1 MNDLIYRLDAAA
13 PFNEADH
20 GFHWIGDPLQ
30 FVLKLPVLS
39 RRFGPRTL
47 FRLATACAT
56 PSRAF
61 FFIERDGV
69 PVSHGRVRL
78 GQCDHYAIE
87 QDAAVLGEIWS
98 DGAYRGQG
106 LATRGL
112 QGAVNRLL
120 ERGCRTVYIDTQRHN
135 LPMRRAID
143 RCGFREY
150 IDPALG
156 AC

>member
-1 MNDLIYRLDAAA
+1 MQDLIYRLDSDQPFPDSDPHFGWVGHPMQVAA
-13 PFNEADH
+13 
-20 GFHWIGDPLQ
+20 HWRVLQ
-30 FVLKLPVLS
+30 
-39 RRFGPRTL
+39 RRFGWRGL
-47 FRLATACAT
+47 ARLAMVCAT

-61 FFIERDGV
+61 FFIERDGL

-78 GQCDHYAIE
+78 GQCDHYEIE
-87 QDAAVLGEIWS
+87 PDAAVLGEIWS

-106 LATRGL
+106 LATRAL
-112 QGAVNRLL
+112 QGAINHLL
-120 ERGCRTVYIDTQRHN
+120 EQGCRTIYIDTQHQN

-150 IDPALG
+150 FDPAVG

>member
-1 MNDLIYRLDAAA
+1 MKDLIYRLDSAQ
-13 PFNEADH
+13 PFSDNDPRFTWIDH
-20 GFHWIGDPLQ
+20 PVRVLAHWRVLHRQ
-30 FVLKLPVLS
+30 FGWRGLA
-39 RRFGPRTL
+39 
-47 FRLATACAT
+47 RLAAVSAT

-61 FFIERDGV
+61 FFIERDGM

-78 GQCDHYAIE
+78 GACDHYEIE
-87 QDAAVLGEIWS
+87 NDAAVLGEIWS

-106 LATRGL
+106 LATRAL
-112 QGAVNRLL
+112 QGAVNSLL
-120 ERGCRTVYIDTQRHN
+120 ERGCRTVYIDTQPQN

-150 IDPALG
+150 VDPALG